1 MTRRIGGRILV
12 ASTLMLLAAALCTG
26 QENIPGQKQLPLLQ
40 DGFLFVPGTWT
51 SYSILDKAKNE
62 TYTMKFSALAKE
74 TIKGKPYSWLEIEI
88 EMKDT
93 PPVVTSILAEETSQ
107 GPGRIE
113 KAIVQVRGM
122 SPFNVP
128 RKYLEGQDQA
138 VGEFKP
144 AHIVR
149 KLENRKIALAG
160 KTIDVL
166 AVEAEN
172 DKGEKLTAQVSL
184 QILPITVYQ
193 ADTAELKMTALDFG
207 GGARTK
213 IEGTPLPFAL
223 WIIEQV
229 ADALT
234 KKK

>member
-1 MTRRIGGRILV
+1 MKRRIVGRILV
-12 ASTLMLLAAALCTG
+12 ASTITLFAVAIAAG
-26 QENIPGQKQLPLLQ
+26 QENIPGQKQFPILQ
-40 DGFLFVPGTWT
+40 DGFHFEPGTWT
-51 SYSILDKAKNE
+51 TYSILDKVKNE
-62 TYTMKFSALAKE
+62 TYKMKFSSLTRE
-74 TIKGKPYSWLEIEI
+74 TIQGKPYSWLEIEI
-88 EMKDT
+88 EMKDA
-93 PPVVTSILAEETSQ
+93 PSVVTSILTEETGQ

-122 SPFNVP
+122 SAFTVP
-128 RKYLEGQDQA
+128 QKYLEGQDQA
-138 VGEFKP
+138 VAEFKP

-149 KLENRKIALAG
+149 KLENRKIAQAG
-160 KTIDVL
+160 KTIDIL

-184 QILPITVYQ
+184 QILPIALYE
-193 ADTAELKMTALDFG
+193 ADTADMKMTALDFG
-207 GGARTK
+207 GGAKTT
-213 IEGTPLPFAL
+213 IEGMPIPFAL

>member
-1 MTRRIGGRILV
+1 MRRRICGRIIV
-12 ASTLMLLAAALCTG
+12 ASVLMLLAAALSNG
-26 QENIPGQKQLPLLQ
+26 QENIPGQKKLPILQ
-40 DGFLFVPGTWT
+40 DGFRFMPGTWT

-62 TYTMKFSALAKE
+62 TYTMTIASLTTE
-74 TIKGKPYSWLEIEI
+74 TIQGKPYSWLEIEV
-88 EMKDT
+88 EMKDA
-93 PPVVTSILAEETSQ
+93 PPVVTSILAEETGQ

-122 SPFNVP
+122 SPFTIP
-128 RKYLEGQDQA
+128 RKYLEGQDQT
-138 VGEFKP
+138 VGEFNP

-149 KLENRKIALAG
+149 KLENRKIILAG

-172 DKGEKLTAQVSL
+172 DKGEKITAQISL
-184 QILPITVYQ
+184 QILPIVVYE

-207 GGARTK
+207 DGAKTK
-213 IEGTPLPFAL
+213 IEGMPLPFAL

-229 ADALT
+229 AGGLT